1 MKTKKGYTIV
11 ENLVALFIV
20 SIVIIG
26 SVKFY
31 IESKK
36 ALNNISNKSVML
48 TNLKISQ
55 EFVVNKVKEANEIN
69 INSGKI
75 YIDGNELYVKNNILR
90 YKTSSQQ
97 ISPNIIKVSIE
108 SVGEDIYKITIYGE
122 EDTAISIVKR
132 GDLN

>member
-55 EFVVNKVKEANEIN
+55 EFVVNKVKEANDIN

>member
-1 MKTKKGYTIV
+1 
-11 ENLVALFIV
+11 
-20 SIVIIG
+20 
-26 SVKFY
+26 
-31 IESKK
+31 
-36 ALNNISNKSVML
+36 ML

-55 EFVVNKVKEANEIN
+55 EFVVNKVKEANDIN

>member
-36 ALNNISNKSVML
+36 TLNNISNKSVML

-55 EFVVNKVKEANEIN
+55 EFIVNKVKEANEIN

-108 SVGEDIYKITIYGE
+108 SVGEDTYKITIQGE
-122 EDTAISIVKR
+122 EDSAISIVKR
-132 GDLN
+132 GD